1 MTLRRLT
8 ILLLLLSLLAFG
20 ASACGKTKQPPIVLI
35 VIDTLRADH
44 VGSYGYERPT
54 TPALDAF
61 AKQGVRFTHTYAPAS
76 WTVPSMN
83 SMFTGVYPPRHGVVF
98 AEIENVTVSSQQTMS
113 KKFTTLAESLQAAG
127 YATFGISAN
136 YHMHEQY
143 GMDQGFDHYKTFW
156 FADREAVDKQLE
168 IFLPQIQRLHKQG
181 KPYFLF
187 VHYFDP
193 HHPYKINKGFTE
205 RMAPELDLELVEKY
219 SSTKFVDWA
228 QTGVF
233 FKEPDKMQMLVD
245 LYDGEVAACDDSLA
259 KLLKSLPGYEQ
270 AAVVVTSDHGEA
282 FGEHHNMIHGRDLY
296 AETVDVPLAIK
307 LPGGKQAGLT
317 VDTPVSLIDLY
328 PTLATL
334 AGAQRPKYLD
344 GLDLAPLW
352 SGKALAERMLY
363 SFTERVR
370 TNSWAALIGPQFK
383 LMHSIAENKYFLFD
397 RLTDATET
405 ENVYEQHGDLAL
417 EYRRLLAEK
426 RGQEPLYK
434 PGVTGEPMSDQL
446 RSTLRDLGYL

>member
-8 ILLLLLSLLAFG
+8 ILLLLSLLAFS
-20 ASACGKTKQPPIVLI
+20 ASACGKAKQPPIVLI

-44 VGSYGYERPT
+44 VGAYGYARST

-83 SMFTGVYPPRHGVVF
+83 SLFTGVYPPKHGVVY
-98 AEIENVTVSSQQTMS
+98 AEIENVTVANQQTMS
-113 KKFTTLAESLQAAG
+113 KKFITLAESLQAAG

-156 FADREAVDKQLE
+156 FADREAVDGQLE
-168 IFLPQIQRLHKQG
+168 IFLPQMQRVQKQG

-205 RMAPELDLELVEKY
+205 RMAPELDLELVQKY
-219 SSTKFVDWA
+219 STTKFVDWA
-228 QTGVF
+228 QDGVF
-233 FKEPDKMQMLVD
+233 LREPDKMQMLVD
-245 LYDGEVAACDDSLA
+245 LYDGEVAACDDSVA
-259 KLLKSLPGYEQ
+259 KLLQNLPGYKQ
-270 AAVVVTSDHGEA
+270 ALVVLTSDHGEA
-282 FGEHHNMIHGRDLY
+282 FGEHENMIHGRDLY

-317 VDTPVSLIDLY
+317 IDTPVSLIDLY

-344 GLDLAPLW
+344 GVDLAPLW
-352 SGKALAERMLY
+352 SGQAPPERLLY

-370 TNSWAALIGPQFK
+370 ENVWAAVIGPQYK
-383 LMHSIAENKYFLFD
+383 LIHSVAENKFMLFD
-397 RLTDATET
+397 RLNDAAETD
-405 ENVYEQHGDLAL
+405 NVYKRHYDLAL
-417 EYRRLLAEK
+417 EYRRLLAEA
-426 RGQEPLYK
+426 RGQEPLYH
-434 PGVTGEPMSDQL
+434 PGVTGEPMTEQL